1 MLNPSFMPFSVA
13 SALLGMAAGRNGL
26 GLPSSTSV
34 LLQETLR
41 VYTCSWRGTKTKALR
56 KPVSFSIQISTFSGN
71 QMLFL
76 VALDSLAG
84 CTYLQQNTFVKKT
97 SS

>member
-1 MLNPSFMPFSVA
+1 M
-13 SALLGMAAGRNGL
+13 
-26 GLPSSTSV
+26 
-34 LLQETLR
+34 
-41 VYTCSWRGTKTKALR
+41 KALR
-56 KPVSFSIQISTFSGN
+56 TPVSFTSQISTSSGN

-76 VALDSLAG
+76 VALDSQAG